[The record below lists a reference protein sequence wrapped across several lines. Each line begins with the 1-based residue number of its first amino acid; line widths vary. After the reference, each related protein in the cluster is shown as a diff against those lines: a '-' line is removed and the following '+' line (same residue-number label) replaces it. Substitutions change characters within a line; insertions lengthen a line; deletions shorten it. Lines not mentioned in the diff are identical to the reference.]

1 LNTTKVIN
9 KTEIKNKIMFGN
21 RRSYNDIFRAF
32 DEMFSQF
39 DSLQGEWKSQSRVSD
54 DGTIKVT
61 TYYRGGDSSKETG
74 GLQSLKSQLEKAIEN
89 EDFESA
95 VKLRDQIKNFE
106 KNQKTIEKLESDL
119 KKSIENQ
126 EFEKS
131 IQLRDQ
137 IKDLKK

>member
-1 LNTTKVIN
+1 MFRNR
-9 KTEIKNKIMFGN
+9 KN
-21 RRSYNDIFRAF
+21 YNDIFKAF
-32 DEMFSQF
+32 DEMFAHF
-39 DSLQGEWKSQSRVSD
+39 DLTQGEWKSQSRVSD

-61 TYYRGGDSSKETG
+61 SYYRDGDSSKSTG
-74 GLQSLKSQLEKAIEN
+74 GLESLKYQLEKSIEN

-106 KNQKTIEKLESDL
+106 SNQEIIENLELEL

-131 IQLRDQ
+131 IDIRDQ
-137 IKDLKK
+137 LKRLRK

>member
-1 LNTTKVIN
+1 
-9 KTEIKNKIMFGN
+9 MFGN
-21 RRSYNDIFRAF
+21 RRNYNDIFRAF

-61 TYYRGGDSSKETG
+61 TYYRGGDSSKSTG
-74 GLQSLKSQLEKAIEN
+74 GLQSLKNQLERAIEN

-106 KNQKTIEKLESDL
+106 SNQETIEKLELEL
-119 KKSIENQ
+119 KKSIEDQ

-131 IQLRDQ
+131 IELRDQ
-137 IKDLKK
+137 IKNLKK

>member
-1 LNTTKVIN
+1 
-9 KTEIKNKIMFGN
+9 MFGN
-21 RRSYNDIFRAF
+21 RRNYNDIFRAF
-32 DEMFSQF
+32 DEMFSHF
-39 DSLQGEWKSQSRVSD
+39 DSPQGEWKSQSRVSD

-61 TYYRGGDSSKETG
+61 TYYRGGDLSKSTG
-74 GLQSLKSQLEKAIEN
+74 GLESLKSQLEKAIEN

>member
-1 LNTTKVIN
+1 
-9 KTEIKNKIMFGN
+9 MFGN

-32 DEMFSQF
+32 DEMFSHF
-39 DSLQGEWKSQSRVSD
+39 DSPQGEWKSQSRVSD

-61 TYYRGGDSSKETG
+61 TYYRGGDSPKSTG
-74 GLQSLKSQLEKAIEN
+74 LESLKSQLERAIEN

-106 KNQKTIEKLESDL
+106 KNQKSIEKLELEL

-137 IKDLKK
+137 IKNLKK

>member
-1 LNTTKVIN
+1 
-9 KTEIKNKIMFGN
+9 MFGN

>member
-1 LNTTKVIN
+1 
-9 KTEIKNKIMFGN
+9 MFGN
-21 RRSYNDIFRAF
+21 RRNYNDIFRAF

-39 DSLQGEWKSQSRVSD
+39 DSLKGGWKTQSRVSD

-61 TYYRGGDSSKETG
+61 TYYRGGDSPKETG
-74 GLQSLKSQLEKAIEN
+74 GLQSLKSQLDKAIEN

>member
-1 LNTTKVIN
+1 
-9 KTEIKNKIMFGN
+9 MFGN
-21 RRSYNDIFRAF
+21 RRNYNDIFRAF

-39 DSLQGEWKSQSRVSD
+39 DSLQGEWKTQSRVSD

-74 GLQSLKSQLEKAIEN
+74 ELQSLKSQLESAIEN

-106 KNQKTIEKLESDL
+106 SNQETIDKLELEL
-119 KKSIENQ
+119 KNSIKEQN
-126 EFEKS
+126 FEKS
-131 IQLRDQ
+131 IELRDE
-137 IKDLKK
+137 LKKLRI

>member
-1 LNTTKVIN
+1 
-9 KTEIKNKIMFGN
+9 MFGN
-21 RRSYNDIFRAF
+21 RRNYNDIFRAF

-39 DSLQGEWKSQSRVSD
+39 DSLKGEWKTQSRVSD

-61 TYYRGGDSSKETG
+61 TYYRGEDSPTG
-74 GLQSLKSQLEKAIEN
+74 IEGLKSQLNVAIEN

-106 KNQKTIEKLESDL
+106 LNQETIEKLNLEL
-119 KKSIENQ
+119 KKSIEDQ

-131 IQLRDQ
+131 IELRDE
-137 IKDLKK
+137 LKKLRP